1 MTLEYIITSAVSALN
16 NHVQSIHG
24 NAACISLRVLAGWGS
39 SAFVCCVEAA
49 RRKIDFFLRSW
60 IVLIFYFLIMS
71 GRTGLWWGSGCIL
84 TSLLVTAGID
94 SCTPTL
100 LIWEKM
106 DGWMSCAVRVF
117 IYHISTKRCA
127 ASQADSLTES
137 FRWMMASK
145 GMCVR
150 AGVRV
155 VLRLRE
161 FELEL
166 GLGKG

>member
-39 SAFVCCVEAA
+39 SAFVCCVQAS

-71 GRTGLWWGSGCIL
+71 GWTGLRWGSGCIL

-94 SCTPTL
+94 SYTPTL

-106 DGWMSCAVRVF
+106 DGWAVLSGFSSIISPLNGVLHHKLTVWPNHSDGWRHWRGCA
-117 IYHISTKRCA
+117 CA
-127 ASQADSLTES
+127 RA
-137 FRWMMASK
+137 
-145 GMCVR
+145 CVW
-150 AGVRV
+150 
-155 VLRLRE
+155 
-161 FELEL
+161 F
-166 GLGKG
+166 